1 MLVVVT
7 KQNFYA
13 SSNYV
18 LFSKRKLWKHLIVT
32 NHGQG
37 EPVNRAVY
45 DEHNVAQFLNLKY
58 IEMTGFFL
66 SLYDEYCI
74 CTLKSFGYFGAES
87 FKSEL
92 AKISELTNKWIKN
105 SKNGQ

>member
-18 LFSKRKLWKHLIVT
+18 LFSKRRLWKHLIVT

-37 EPVNRAVY
+37 EPVTRAVY
-45 DEHNVAQFLNLKY
+45 DEHNVAQFLYLKY
-58 IEMTGFFL
+58 IAITGFIL
-66 SLYDEYCI
+66 SLYVTYI
-74 CTLKSFGYFGAES
+74 LVNYASYF
-87 FKSEL
+87 F
-92 AKISELTNKWIKN
+92 IF
-105 SKNGQ
+105 